1 MGCKNNCKKLS
12 EKFANNKICCTF
24 ALGLVRE
31 FISNDHNLL
40 VISFSVINYVVSM
53 RCPHVSGDSS
63 FCFMWIRTKNAIH
76 RHGTS
81 MY

>member
-63 FCFMWIRTKNAIH
+63 FCFM
-76 RHGTS
+76 
-81 MY
+81 